1 MTTKQNAHQNGD
13 AAASARPALSDEDR
27 ELVQMIGQQL
37 RQIIQ
42 GTFSE
47 PRHVDRLDELG
58 ILANLV
64 NRVARELHLS
74 RQRDQRQRREIERQL
89 AELSQAHEVQQ
100 RLVDTIRE
108 ISTPVLTVHPG
119 VLLLPIVGALDPAR
133 AEQLLETLLARA
145 AAAQARVVIL
155 DITGAHTIDTHVANA
170 LLSAARAV
178 GLVGARVILC
188 GITPEI
194 AQVVVSLGIDLSAV
208 TTCADLQA
216 ALALALRLT
225 GRRPAG

>member
-1 MTTKQNAHQNGD
+1 MTTEPTAHTNG
-13 AAASARPALSDEDR
+13 AAAPSPRPGLSDEDR

-74 RQRDQRQRREIERQL
+74 RDRDQRQRREIERQL
-89 AELSQAHEVQQ
+89 ADLSAAHEVQQ
-100 RLVDTIRE
+100 RLVATIRE
-108 ISTPVLTVHPG
+108 ISIPALTVHPG
-119 VLLLPIVGALDPAR
+119 VLLLPIIGALDSVR
-133 AEQLLETLLARA
+133 ASHLLDTLLART
-145 AAAQARVVIL
+145 QDTRARVVIL
-155 DITGAHTIDTHVANA
+155 DVTGAHTIDSQVADA

-178 GLVGARVILC
+178 TLLGARVILC

-194 AQVVVSLGIDLSAV
+194 AQVVVSLGIDLSTV

-225 GRRPAG
+225 GRRATA